1 MNVDTVSEL
10 RKQSFQL
17 KEPGTAANV
26 FATLVATVFHIG
38 IRSYCGV
45 EIIGL
50 NNYTGSPSTLVVSNH
65 KRDLDMLVIAPA
77 LHFGD
82 SFPRSLVRPYFAA
95 RDDEFAPSFLAT
107 YYNLPQW
114 LNRII
119 LYKLDISPV
128 MYAFRAYPMRQAHAA
143 TTNQALRETLLME
156 GNAELGKVAQ
166 ESWLQRSADSL
177 EIPIDRLKSMTIR
190 DLMSWRYL
198 KILRQKA
205 DSSMLQG
212 NLCRRMRLFQGR
224 AIRKQ
229 LEYFAELL
237 SQGKTL
243 FLAPE
248 GELSSDG
255 MFCPI
260 RGSHHRL
267 IKMSRRTVKILPMNI
282 SYDFMTTGRMKVFL
296 NIGREIP
303 DMKELSKAE
312 LELRVKDSLLKL
324 AVVTMSQI
332 GSYSLYREAAQG
344 NDILIEE
351 NWQQQLVNL
360 AQKTEEVGL
369 GVDKA
374 LLNERFLRK
383 NIKSFVNYCL
393 RKGQLAEVS
402 PGRLRINRE
411 IILNNSSAGYSQNPV
426 HYCHNEFSSLLGSK
440 SLSFLPLTVY
450 R

>member
-1 MNVDTVSEL
+1 
-10 RKQSFQL
+10 
-17 KEPGTAANV
+17 
-26 FATLVATVFHIG
+26 
-38 IRSYCGV
+38 
-45 EIIGL
+45 
-50 NNYTGSPSTLVVSNH
+50 
-65 KRDLDMLVIAPA
+65 
-77 LHFGD
+77 
-82 SFPRSLVRPYFAA
+82 
-95 RDDEFAPSFLAT
+95 
-107 YYNLPQW
+107 
-114 LNRII
+114 
-119 LYKLDISPV
+119 
-128 MYAFRAYPMRQAHAA
+128 
-143 TTNQALRETLLME
+143 
-156 GNAELGKVAQ
+156 
-166 ESWLQRSADSL
+166 
-177 EIPIDRLKSMTIR
+177 
-190 DLMSWRYL
+190 
-198 KILRQKA
+198 
-205 DSSMLQG
+205 
-212 NLCRRMRLFQGR
+212 
-224 AIRKQ
+224 
-229 LEYFAELL
+229 
-237 SQGKTL
+237 
-243 FLAPE
+243 
-248 GELSSDG
+248 
-255 MFCPI
+255 
-260 RGSHHRL
+260 
-267 IKMSRRTVKILPMNI
+267 MNI

-369 GVDKA
+369 GVDRA